1 MRRSLIQPTDPDG
14 VPPPREP
21 WWRRLNPWRH
31 FAAALGWAMFSLVVV
46 GALLAAEW
54 AASEAERQVAAAA
67 RVRLQQ
73 TANQAAD
80 ALLTQLQLRL
90 AAMRATAAQWPL
102 QPERGADWQARLAA
116 LQIQQPELGWLG
128 AIDGQGR
135 WLAAT
140 AALQDADLLP
150 GQAWLARARL
160 APVVVLHRSHAQGA
174 LDTLVLAVPMMARE
188 GAAPGVLLAQLPWLW
203 LQAELDAQ
211 LRAIGDGTPVELL
224 LTGPGGQVLA
234 GPASARALPPG
245 GDLSAAGRYL
255 LGHASAAPAADA
267 GAGQASPE
275 AVWQLWVREAAAQAL
290 APARQTHRAV
300 LMGVL
305 VVGLLAALAAV
316 VVARW
321 LLRRLDALARQAQQ
335 VGQGRRQAVDIPTG
349 RDEVHVIGVTL
360 AQLIGHWQD
369 EKAALTR
376 LNADLDARVAA
387 RTARIERLAQDARHA
402 AVTRERLRLAR
413 GLHDTLAH
421 SLMALLT
428 QIRLMRKLG
437 PSWSREQLDAELA
450 DTETLAASGLAEARA
465 AIGQMRD
472 AGVHDNGLGPE
483 LQALLQRF
491 AERSAAQVEAHIDAA
506 AADLVDER
514 AAMVLAMAREALRN
528 VERHAGAHQVSL
540 SLAPLDAP
548 DAGGDA
554 PAPWRLVL
562 RDDGCGFDPGA
573 IPDGHFGLVG
583 LREQAQQ
590 LGATLHIDS
599 APGQGC
605 RVQLDFAG

>member
-1 MRRSLIQPTDPDG
+1 MTFG
-14 VPPPREP
+14 T
-21 WWRRLNPWRH
+21 
-31 FAAALGWAMFSLVVV
+31 
-46 GALLAAEW
+46 
-54 AASEAERQVAAAA
+54 
-67 RVRLQQ
+67 VR
-73 TANQAAD
+73 
-80 ALLTQLQLRL
+80 
-90 AAMRATAAQWPL
+90 
-102 QPERGADWQARLAA
+102 
-116 LQIQQPELGWLG
+116 
-128 AIDGQGR
+128 GR
-135 WLAAT
+135 
-140 AALQDADLLP
+140 
-150 GQAWLARARL
+150 
-160 APVVVLHRSHAQGA
+160 
-174 LDTLVLAVPMMARE
+174 
-188 GAAPGVLLAQLPWLW
+188 APG
-203 LQAELDAQ
+203 
-211 LRAIGDGTPVELL
+211 
-224 LTGPGGQVLA
+224 
-234 GPASARALPPG
+234 
-245 GDLSAAGRYL
+245 LSCI
-255 LGHASAAPAADA
+255 PC
-267 GAGQASPE
+267 
-275 AVWQLWVREAAAQAL
+275 
-290 APARQTHRAV
+290 
-300 LMGVL
+300 L
-305 VVGLLAALAAV
+305 VT
-316 VVARW
+316 
-321 LLRRLDALARQAQQ
+321 D
-335 VGQGRRQAVDIPTG
+335 
-349 RDEVHVIGVTL
+349 H
-360 AQLIGHWQD
+360 GHWQD
-369 EKAALTR
+369 EKAALTQ
-376 LNADLDARVAA
+376 LNTELDARVAA

-437 PSWSREQLDAELA
+437 PRWSREQLDAELA
-450 DTETLAASGLAEARA
+450 DTETLAASGLVQARA
-465 AIGQMRD
+465 AIAQMRD

-491 AERSAAQVEAHIDAA
+491 AERSAVQVEAHIDAA

-540 SLAPLDAP
+540 SLAPQDGP

>member
-1 MRRSLIQPTDPDG
+1 MRRSLTQPPDSTNT
-14 VPPPREP
+14 PREP
-21 WWRRLNPWRH
+21 WWQRLNPWRH
-31 FAAALGWAMFSLVVV
+31 FAAALGWAMFTLVVV
-46 GALLAAEW
+46 GALVAAEW
-54 AASEAERQVAAAA
+54 AASEAERHVATAA

-102 QPERGADWQARLAA
+102 QPEGGADWQARLAA
-116 LQIQQPELGWLG
+116 LQGQQPELSWLG

-140 AALQDADLLP
+140 AALQDADMLP
-150 GQAWLARARL
+150 GQPWLARARL
-160 APVVVLHRSHAQGA
+160 APVVVLHRSHEQAV
-174 LDTLVLAVPMMARE
+174 LDVLVLAVPVATQE
-188 GAAPGVLLAQLPWLW
+188 GAPAGVLVAQLPWLW

-211 LRAIGDGTPVELL
+211 LRAMGGGIPMELL
-224 LTGPGGQVLA
+224 LTGPGGRVLA
-234 GPASARALPPG
+234 GPPSVRALPPG
-245 GDLSAAGRYL
+245 ADLSAAGRYL
-255 LGHASAAPAADA
+255 LGHASASPADDA
-267 GAGQASPE
+267 GAGQATQD
-275 AVWQLWVREAAAQAL
+275 AAWQLWVREGAEQAL
-290 APARQTHRAV
+290 APARQTHQAV
-300 LMGVL
+300 LVGVL
-305 VVGLLAALAAV
+305 AVGLLAALAAV
-316 VVARW
+316 AVARW
-321 LLRRLDALARQAQQ
+321 LLRRLDALARQALQ
-335 VGQGRRQAVDIPTG
+335 VRQGQRQAIDIPAG
-349 RDEVHVIGVTL
+349 RDEVHAIGVTL
-360 AQLIGHWQD
+360 AQLINHWQD

-376 LNADLDARVAA
+376 LNAELDARVAA

-428 QIRLMRKLG
+428 EIRLMRKLG
-437 PSWSREQLDAELA
+437 PRWSREQLDAELEGA
-450 DTETLAASGLAEARA
+450 ETVATSGLAEARA
-465 AIGQMRD
+465 AIAQMRD

-491 AERSAAQVEAHIDAA
+491 AERSAVQVEAHIAAA

-528 VERHAGAHQVSL
+528 VERHAKAHGVSL
-540 SLAPLDAP
+540 SLAPQGAA
-548 DAGGDA
+548 DAGGDE
-554 PAPWRLVL
+554 PVPWRLTL
-562 RDDGCGFDPGA
+562 RDDGCGFDPA
-573 IPDGHFGLVG
+573 ATPTGHFGLVG

-605 RVQLDFAG
+605 RVQLDFAA

>member
-1 MRRSLIQPTDPDG
+1 VTD
-14 VPPPREP
+14 
-21 WWRRLNPWRH
+21 H
-31 FAAALGWAMFSLVVV
+31 
-46 GALLAAEW
+46 
-54 AASEAERQVAAAA
+54 
-67 RVRLQQ
+67 
-73 TANQAAD
+73 
-80 ALLTQLQLRL
+80 
-90 AAMRATAAQWPL
+90 
-102 QPERGADWQARLAA
+102 
-116 LQIQQPELGWLG
+116 
-128 AIDGQGR
+128 
-135 WLAAT
+135 
-140 AALQDADLLP
+140 
-150 GQAWLARARL
+150 
-160 APVVVLHRSHAQGA
+160 
-174 LDTLVLAVPMMARE
+174 
-188 GAAPGVLLAQLPWLW
+188 
-203 LQAELDAQ
+203 
-211 LRAIGDGTPVELL
+211 
-224 LTGPGGQVLA
+224 
-234 GPASARALPPG
+234 
-245 GDLSAAGRYL
+245 
-255 LGHASAAPAADA
+255 
-267 GAGQASPE
+267 
-275 AVWQLWVREAAAQAL
+275 
-290 APARQTHRAV
+290 
-300 LMGVL
+300 
-305 VVGLLAALAAV
+305 
-316 VVARW
+316 
-321 LLRRLDALARQAQQ
+321 
-335 VGQGRRQAVDIPTG
+335 
-349 RDEVHVIGVTL
+349 
-360 AQLIGHWQD
+360 GHWQD
-369 EKAALTR
+369 EKAALTQ
-376 LNADLDARVAA
+376 LNTELDARVAA

-428 QIRLMRKLG
+428 QIRMMRKLG
-437 PSWSREQLDAELA
+437 PSWSREQLDAELQDA
-450 DTETLAASGLAEARA
+450 ETVAASGLAEARA

-491 AERSAAQVEAHIDAA
+491 AERSAVQVEAHIDAA

>member
-1 MRRSLIQPTDPDG
+1 MRRSLTQPLDPTKT
-14 VPPPREP
+14 PREP
-21 WWRRLNPWRH
+21 WWQRLNPWRH
-31 FAAALGWAMFSLVVV
+31 FAAALGWAMFTLVVV

-54 AASEAERQVAAAA
+54 AASEAERHVAKAAG
-67 RVRLQQ
+67 VRLQQ

-90 AAMRATAAQWPL
+90 AAMRATAAQWSL
-102 QPERGADWQARLAA
+102 QPGQGADWQARLAA
-116 LQIQQPELGWLG
+116 LQGQQPELSWLG
-128 AIDGQGR
+128 AIDGQER

-140 AALQDADLLP
+140 AALQDADMLP
-150 GQAWLARARL
+150 GQAWLARARQ
-160 APVVVLHRSHAQGA
+160 APVVVLHRSHEQGD
-174 LDTLVLAVPMMARE
+174 LDMLVLAVPMAAE
-188 GAAPGVLLAQLPWLW
+188 GGAPPGVLVAQLPWLW

-211 LRAIGDGTPVELL
+211 LRALGDGTPVELL
-224 LTGPGGQVLA
+224 LTGPAGRVLA
-234 GPASARALPPG
+234 GPPAVRALPPG
-245 GDLSAAGRYL
+245 ADLSAAGRYL
-255 LGHASAAPAADA
+255 LGRASASPAGEA
-267 GAGQASPE
+267 GPGAQDGA
-275 AVWQLWVREAAAQAL
+275 WQLWVREAAGEAL

-300 LMGVL
+300 LVGVL
-305 VVGLLAALAAV
+305 AVGLLAALAAV

-321 LLRRLDALARQAQQ
+321 LLRRLDALARQALQ
-335 VGQGRRQAVDIPTG
+335 VRQGLRQAIDIPAG
-349 RDEVHVIGVTL
+349 RDEVHAIGVTL
-360 AQLIGHWQD
+360 AQLISHWQE

-376 LNADLDARVAA
+376 LNAELDARVAA

-437 PSWSREQLDAELA
+437 PRWSREQFDAELA
-450 DTETLAASGLAEARA
+450 GAETVAASGLGEARA
-465 AIGQMRD
+465 AIAQMRD

-483 LQALLQRF
+483 LQALLQRV
-491 AERSAAQVEAHIDAA
+491 AERSALRVEAHIAAA

-514 AAMVLAMAREALRN
+514 AATVLAMAREALRN
-528 VERHAGAHQVSL
+528 VERHAKAHSVTL
-540 SLAPLDAP
+540 SLAPQGGAQ
-548 DAGGDA
+548 AGGDE

-562 RDDGCGFDPGA
+562 SDDGCGFDPA
-573 IPDGHFGLVG
+573 AMPEGHFGLVG

-605 RVQLDFAG
+605 RVQLDFAA